1 MFGVLDELEEAVDK
15 GIATEARLDPVQL
28 ARILTKLEFLFARS
42 VNEVDRNVEWADNY
56 ASPTAWLTHTC
67 KLSVGAARA
76 VLKNGK
82 AVAAMPAVA
91 DAFATGAI
99 TKEHVHAIS
108 HALTPAREATFVD
121 ADEPLAAAA
130 QMATVRELRGI
141 VQYLTG
147 AFDGDGG
154 AAADDA
160 ARRKRY
166 LYLSPLLDGYAINGF
181 VDRECGKR
189 LDAVFK
195 AYIKSSYRTDDTRDD
210 TRTTAQRRAD
220 ALVELVECGLAQAKV
235 GGYVLVPEFLTVL
248 DISAHEERDPVA
260 VAQARAEYARDG
272 QLSQA
277 TIERLCCDAAFT
289 RVIKDGKSQVL
300 DVGRKTR
307 NISPALRRALIARD
321 RGCTEDGCDM
331 PPDGCEVHHKI
342 PWQDGGPTNLENCE
356 LKCRRDHIRTHERLR
371 KERGP

>member
-1 MFGVLDELEEAVDK
+1 MFGVLDELEEAVAK
-15 GIATEARLDPVQL
+15 LVATEQRVDPIRVARVLTQL
-28 ARILTKLEFLFARS
+28 EYVFARS

-108 HALTPAREATFVD
+108 HALTPDREAMFVD
-121 ADEPLAAAA
+121 CDEPLAAAA
-130 QMATVRELRGI
+130 QMATVPELRGI

-147 AFDGDGG
+147 ALDGDGG
-154 AAADDA
+154 AAADEA

-189 LDAVFK
+189 LDAVFR
-195 AYIKSSYRTDDTRDD
+195 AYIKSSYRTDDTSDD

-235 GGYVLVPEFLTVL
+235 GGHVLVPSL
-248 DISAHEERDPVA
+248 
-260 VAQARAEYARDG
+260 
-272 QLSQA
+272 
-277 TIERLCCDAAFT
+277 
-289 RVIKDGKSQVL
+289 
-300 DVGRKTR
+300 
-307 NISPALRRALIARD
+307 
-321 RGCTEDGCDM
+321 
-331 PPDGCEVHHKI
+331 
-342 PWQDGGPTNLENCE
+342 
-356 LKCRRDHIRTHERLR
+356 
-371 KERGP
+371 